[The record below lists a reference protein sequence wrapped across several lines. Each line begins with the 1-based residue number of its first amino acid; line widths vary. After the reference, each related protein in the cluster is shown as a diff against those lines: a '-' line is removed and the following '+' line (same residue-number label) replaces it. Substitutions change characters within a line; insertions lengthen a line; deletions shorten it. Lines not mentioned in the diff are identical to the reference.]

1 VIHRRCLIGTAAT
14 CMLISPLVGH
24 TQPTRKLHRIG
35 ILGNF
40 VEADATGPQP
50 RNPYTSAF
58 LRGMREL
65 GYGYAEQ
72 FVTEPRGSAGNAERF
87 PHLAAEMVGLQVE
100 VIVAAG
106 QALPALKR
114 ATSTIPIVMT
124 AASNP
129 VVQGYVRSLARPGT
143 NMTGL
148 SLQTTE
154 MTAKRL
160 ELIKELV
167 PGATP
172 VAILWDREQ
181 FPKYQAAEAAARARG
196 WRLVSIEIR
205 NAGDIA
211 GAFKAAVDARAGAVL
226 VTSAGALFT
235 QARRI
240 AELAAHHRLP
250 AIYELRPLVDAGG
263 LVSYGPD
270 IVHVWRRAATYVDKI
285 LKGARPAD
293 LPVEQPTQFE
303 LVINLT
309 TAKALGLSIPQS
321 LLLRAD
327 ELIQ

>member
-1 VIHRRCLIGTAAT
+1 MA
-14 CMLISPLVGH
+14 PWVGRA
-24 TQPTRKLHRIG
+24 QPVRKVHRIG

-40 VEADATGPQP
+40 VDADATGAQP
-50 RNPYTSAF
+50 RSPYTGAF
-58 LRGMREL
+58 MRGMRDL
-65 GYGYAEQ
+65 GYVYGEH
-72 FVTEPRGSAGNAERF
+72 FVTEPRGSAGHAERF
-87 PHLAAEMVGLQVE
+87 PMLAAEMIGLPVE

-114 ATSTIPIVMT
+114 ATATVPIVMT

-129 VVQGYVRSLARPGT
+129 VGQGYVQSLARPGT

-160 ELIKELV
+160 ELLKQIV
-167 PGATP
+167 PGAAP
-172 VAILWDREQ
+172 VAVLWDREQ
-181 FPKYQAAEAAARARG
+181 FQKWQAAEAAARVRG
-196 WRLVSIEIR
+196 WKLVSIEIR
-205 NAGDIA
+205 KVGDIE
-211 GAFKAAVDARAGAVL
+211 GAFKAAVEARAGAVL

-240 AELAAHHRLP
+240 AELAAQHRLP
-250 AIYELRPLVDAGG
+250 AMYELRPLVEAGG

-270 IVHVWRRAATYVDKI
+270 IVHIWRRAAVYVDKI

-303 LVINLT
+303 LVINLK

-321 LLLRAD
+321 LLLVAD
-327 ELIQ
+327 EVIQ